1 MNNLNIKSN
10 GRYREILYWN
20 DLTPE
25 EQTEYTYY
33 KNDQE
38 DFSGF
43 RYKGQLYELS
53 NFMRTPMNGE
63 LFNLGWQG
71 VFGITYFSSVL
82 VQYSDCGDFVKVG
95 YYYS

>member
-43 RYKGQLYELS
+43 RYKGQVYELAD
-53 NFMRTPMNGE
+53 FIRTTEGE
-63 LFNLGWQG
+63 HLNNSGWHG
-71 VFGITYFSSVL
+71 IHGITLFSALL
-82 VQYSDCGDFVKVG
+82 VKLSDCGDFVKVG
-95 YYYS
+95 SYTI